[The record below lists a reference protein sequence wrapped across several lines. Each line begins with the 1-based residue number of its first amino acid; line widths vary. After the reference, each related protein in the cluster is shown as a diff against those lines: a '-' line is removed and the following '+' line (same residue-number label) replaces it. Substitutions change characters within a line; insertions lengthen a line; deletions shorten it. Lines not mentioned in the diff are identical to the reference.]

1 MKKLMMAA
9 AIALL
14 ATTAIQAQDNNAS
27 RRNGGNRP
35 DEKEMIQRRTDMTV
49 KQYKLNDQQ
58 AKQLLELNQKYSGKI
73 GGMRGGFGRNG
84 GAGMGRGSR
93 NGGPRGNRGFQGRP
107 DSTRMGARPEM
118 TEEMRAQMEKA
129 RKDREEAQKKYEEE
143 LKTIMTPDQF
153 KAYQADQEEMRRNF
167 GNRRGGGNGPRR
179 GGNN

>member
-118 TEEMRAQMEKA
+118 TEEMRAQMEASRKKMEANMKA
-129 RKDREEAQKKYEEE
+129 YDEE
-143 LKTIMTPDQF
+143 LQKIMTPEQF
-153 KAYQADQEEMRRNF
+153 KQYQEDAEKRRQA
-167 GNRRGGGNGPRR
+167 GPRGPRR
-179 GGNN
+179 Q